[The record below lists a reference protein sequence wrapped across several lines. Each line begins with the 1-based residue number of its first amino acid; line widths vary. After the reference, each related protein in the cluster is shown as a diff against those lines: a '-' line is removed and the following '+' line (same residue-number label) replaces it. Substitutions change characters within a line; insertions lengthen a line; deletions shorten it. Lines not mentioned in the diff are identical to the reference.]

1 MSVIQ
6 YEYVVKLLVVFAA
19 LVVGPDVVVGN
30 DVPVTDRSVNKKVP
44 FHSYG
49 IIHE

>member
-19 LVVGPDVVVGN
+19 LVVGPDVVVGD
-30 DVPVTDRSVNKKVP
+30 DVPATDRSVDKEVLYENMHK
-44 FHSYG
+44 
-49 IIHE
+49 